1 MTVKCGKIES
11 IILNITIVFNNYLVV
26 SLYNL
31 ILLLVVVYN
40 QLPTQIY
47 ENLTV
52 DSPQPV
58 LAVSG
63 VLVAMSIYKEVL
75 QHCL

>member
-1 MTVKCGKIES
+1 MITSV
-11 IILNITIVFNNYLVV
+11 LNRIHLVV

-31 ILLLVVVYN
+31 ILLLVVLYN

-52 DSPQPV
+52 DSPPPV
-58 LAVSG
+58 LAVSC
-63 VLVAMSIYKEVL
+63 VLVAISIYKEVL